1 MLVSNAYPSIQMKR
15 FPLYILLASSV
26 LFTSCEKE
34 LNQLPSGSLPSEQ
47 SISSLSGLTSAVRG
61 VYSRLNTRYGYSGE
75 TAIFADGRGGDVKIV
90 VGSYNHSTAIHQ
102 FLTDKSSG
110 FSAGAYQAF
119 ATTSSRVNDI
129 LQYVGSVEKTLS
141 SSEKTQFNDQVA
153 QLYAL
158 RGLAHLEL
166 ARLFSHIP
174 TTGVNLDAAYSG
186 IPLNTAVHPVGY
198 RFQRSTL
205 RETYAQVIA
214 DLTKSLEGLSKNKTL
229 NSGTINYWA
238 AAGLLARTYL
248 YLGDWQNAYKYA
260 SEVIS
265 SSPYTLYSVA
275 DYPTVWGK
283 QGTSESLFEVLTTEK
298 SNAGLNSLGGYTNPG
313 VYPEFGAADDFVTW
327 VQTTR
332 SNDVRAQLI
341 SERSKAGGVAKA
353 YYTTKYVGQD
363 GASNATA
370 MNNFKVIRLSEL
382 YLIASEALLRGATAS
397 DGKTAV
403 DYYNTLRRNRFSSYT
418 AATSVTLQ
426 DILDERRIEFFCEG
440 HRAFDLLRNKI
451 NLTSQYVSGGT
462 VNYLDWRTIVE
473 LPEREKNINPD
484 LVVRA
489 AQ

>member
-1 MLVSNAYPSIQMKR
+1 MKR

-34 LNQLPSGSLPSEQ
+34 LNHSPRAPCPLSSLSL
-47 SISSLSGLTSAVRG
+47 SLSGLTSAVRG

-129 LQYVGSVEKTLS
+129 LQYVGSVEKTLAAS
-141 SSEKTQFNDQVA
+141 QKAEFDDQVA

-229 NSGTINYWA
+229 NSGAINYWA

-248 YLGDWQNAYKYA
+248 YLGDWQNA
-260 SEVIS
+260 IS
-265 SSPYTLYSVA
+265 TPAKSSPPA
-275 DYPTVWGK
+275 P
-283 QGTSESLFEVLTTEK
+283 
-298 SNAGLNSLGGYTNPG
+298 
-313 VYPEFGAADDFVTW
+313 
-327 VQTTR
+327 TR
-332 SNDVRAQLI
+332 S
-341 SERSKAGGVAKA
+341 
-353 YYTTKYVGQD
+353 
-363 GASNATA
+363 TA
-370 MNNFKVIRLSEL
+370 
-382 YLIASEALLRGATAS
+382 
-397 DGKTAV
+397 
-403 DYYNTLRRNRFSSYT
+403 
-418 AATSVTLQ
+418 
-426 DILDERRIEFFCEG
+426 
-440 HRAFDLLRNKI
+440 
-451 NLTSQYVSGGT
+451 
-462 VNYLDWRTIVE
+462 
-473 LPEREKNINPD
+473 
-484 LVVRA
+484 
-489 AQ
+489 